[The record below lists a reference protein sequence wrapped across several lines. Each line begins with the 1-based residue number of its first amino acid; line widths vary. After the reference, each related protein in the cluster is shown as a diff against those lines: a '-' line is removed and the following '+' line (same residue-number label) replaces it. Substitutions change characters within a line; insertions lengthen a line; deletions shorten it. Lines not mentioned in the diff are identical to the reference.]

1 MNTKKLQRLK
11 ILVSVL
17 IAANTLM
24 CFYTEVQVMYNA
36 YTKDWIS
43 VVYGAAMI
51 LNAVA
56 AELLIVLHDAII
68 AELEERKARKQKV
81 RKRSVSGGEVF
92 PAKNL
97 LYDISAYEAM
107 RSRTEA
113 D

>member
-1 MNTKKLQRLK
+1 MNTKKIQRLK

-43 VVYGAAMI
+43 VVYGAAAI
-51 LNAVA
+51 INVVAV
-56 AELLIVLHDAII
+56 ELLIVLHDAII

-92 PAKNL
+92 PTNT
-97 LYDISAYEAM
+97 IIGG
-107 RSRTEA
+107 
-113 D
+113 

>member
-1 MNTKKLQRLK
+1 MSTKKIQRLK

-56 AELLIVLHDAII
+56 AELLIILHDAII
-68 AELEERKARKQKV
+68 AELEERKTRKQKA
-81 RKRSVSGGEVF
+81 RKRPVSGREVF
-92 PAKNL
+92 PTNT
-97 LYDISAYEAM
+97 IIGG
-107 RSRTEA
+107 
-113 D
+113 